1 MSQLINMTVPG
12 EPKPWQVWVRMSAPT
27 PGYLEFKAYQAT
39 IQAKCL
45 EAWGTKPLIETAVE
59 IALEF
64 VRSYPKN
71 LPKGEASRERRLKE
85 ALVRKPDLDNMVK
98 AAIDGI
104 KQFPT
109 VAGPRGLLKDDTVV
123 VKLSAEK
130 RFGPEPMTVITVYKS
145 EGLEEAIPGPHFKE
159 ARD

>member
-12 EPKPWQVWVRMSAPT
+12 EPKPWQVWVRKSAPT
-27 PGYLEFKAYQAT
+27 PGYLEFKAYQQT

-45 EAWGTKPLIETAVE
+45 EAWATKPLIETAVE
-59 IALEF
+59 IHLEF

-71 LPKGEASRERRLKE
+71 LPKREASRERKVRE
-85 ALVRKPDLDNMVK
+85 AICRKPDLDNMVK
-98 AAIDGI
+98 AAIDGVKGI
-104 KQFPT
+104 II
-109 VAGPRGLLKDDTVV
+109 KDDTVV

-130 RFGPEPMTVITVYKS
+130 RFGSEPKTVITVYKS
-145 EGLEEAIPGPHFKE
+145 EGPEEAYPGPHLQE

>member
-1 MSQLINMTVPG
+1 MSELINMTVPG

-45 EAWGTKPLIETAVE
+45 EVWRNKPLIETAVE
-59 IALEF
+59 IHLVF
-64 VRSYPKN
+64 IRSYPNK

-98 AAIDGI
+98 AAIDGVKGI
-104 KQFPT
+104 II
-109 VAGPRGLLKDDTVV
+109 KDDTVV
-123 VKLSAEK
+123 VRLTAEK
-130 RFGPEPMTVITVYKS
+130 RFGPEPMTMITV
-145 EGLEEAIPGPHFKE
+145 KE
-159 ARD
+159 VD

>member
-1 MSQLINMTVPG
+1 MSQLINMTVTG
-12 EPKPWQVWVRMSAPT
+12 EPKPWQVWVRRSAPT

-59 IALEF
+59 VRLEF

-71 LPKGEASRERRLKE
+71 LPKRETSRERRLKE

-123 VKLSAEK
+123 VKLTAEK
-130 RFGPEPMTVITVYKS
+130 RFGPEPMTVITVIKS
-145 EGLEEAIPGPHFKE
+145 EGPEEASPGQHFE
-159 ARD
+159 EVS

>member
-1 MSQLINMTVPG
+1 MSPLINMTVPG

-27 PGYLEFKAYQAT
+27 RGYQEFKAYQAT

-45 EAWGTKPLIETAVE
+45 EAWRNKPLIETAVE
-59 IALEF
+59 INLVF
-64 VRSYPKN
+64 IKSYPNN
-71 LPKGEASRERRLKE
+71 LPKREANRERRLKE
-85 ALVRKPDLDNMVK
+85 ALCRKPDLDNMVK
-98 AAIDGI
+98 AAIDGV
-104 KQFPT
+104 KGT
-109 VAGPRGLLKDDTVV
+109 VLKDDTVV

-145 EGLEEAIPGPHFKE
+145 EGLEEAIPGPHLQE

>member
-27 PGYLEFKAYQAT
+27 PGYLAFKAWQET

-45 EAWGTKPLIETAVE
+45 EVWRNQPLIETAVE
-59 IALEF
+59 IHLEF

-71 LPKGEASRERRLKE
+71 LPKKEASRERRLKE
-85 ALVRKPDLDNMVK
+85 ALVRKPDLDNLCK

-104 KQFPT
+104 K
-109 VAGPRGLLKDDTVV
+109 GIILKDDTVV
-123 VKLSAEK
+123 TRLSAEK
-130 RFGPEPMTVITVYKS
+130 RFGLEPMTMITVS
-145 EGLEEAIPGPHFKE
+145 EVEGG
-159 ARD
+159 

>member
-45 EAWGTKPLIETAVE
+45 EAWGTKPLIETAVA
-59 IALEF
+59 IHLVF
-64 VRSYPKN
+64 IKSYPKN
-71 LPKGEASRERRLKE
+71 LPKKEASRERRLRE

-98 AAIDGI
+98 AAIDGVKGI
-104 KQFPT
+104 II
-109 VAGPRGLLKDDTVV
+109 KDDTVV
-123 VKLSAEK
+123 VRLTAEK
-130 RFGPEPMTVITVYKS
+130 RFGPEPMTMITVYEVGVEDVPYEKTMQGMQS
-145 EGLEEAIPGPHFKE
+145 K
-159 ARD
+159 